1 MLINMEGLK
10 YHINY
15 NDYCLEKVNHGGT
28 ILTKT
33 LNRFSV
39 LAVVFGGHTS
49 IYKLCKKSCNYVY
62 GVLK

>member
-15 NDYCLEKVNHGGT
+15 NDYCCEKVDHGGT

-49 IYKLCKKSCNYVY
+49 IYKLCKNHVIMFTVY
-62 GVLK
+62 

>member
-1 MLINMEGLK
+1 MLINIEGLK

-15 NDYCLEKVNHGGT
+15 NDYCLEKVDHGGI

-39 LAVVFGGHTS
+39 LAVVFGGHTR
-49 IYKLCKKSCNYVY
+49 IYKLCKNHVIMFTVY
-62 GVLK
+62 

>member
-1 MLINMEGLK
+1 MLINIEGLK

-15 NDYCLEKVNHGGT
+15 NDYCLEKVDHGGT

-39 LAVVFGGHTS
+39 LAVVFGGHTR
-49 IYKLCKKSCNYVY
+49 IYKLC
-62 GVLK
+62 

>member
-15 NDYCLEKVNHGGT
+15 NDYCLEKVDHGGT

-49 IYKLCKKSCNYVY
+49 IYKLCKNHEIMFTVY
-62 GVLK
+62 

>member
-15 NDYCLEKVNHGGT
+15 NDYCLEKVDHGGT

-39 LAVVFGGHTS
+39 LAVVFRGHTR
-49 IYKLCKKSCNYVY
+49 IYKLC
-62 GVLK
+62 